1 MDLFVTF
8 VGQMIS
14 AFFIAHITFII
25 FSRQR
30 KIPMIILYVWMFLA
44 LLEGLQ
50 GLLSGVQFLDFAL
63 YFMVRVLP
71 VIFATLLF
79 LSVTGGFPRFEL
91 RRRKRMK
98 PIKNEIVT
106 VRRDKEMLLFAA
118 FASVLIAIPAYLL
131 IDDFLRYVIPIVS
144 VFVLILS
151 IFYYRKLEKVRLE
164 CIVLFIG
171 RTKEKIYFKT
181 IDPKTKRLEVK
192 DFYTNDLYIVD
203 SIGVAI
209 IERSDMTIEKHYLF
223 WIATGDSVDMSKESF
238 VQKESLPYQD
248 ALAEFEKYHYR
259 IMHFKVSRRG
269 QTIRTKNLLIR

>member
-248 ALAEFEKYHYR
+248 ALHEFEKYHYR